1 MSRLYIL
8 SDSLKGK
15 LKEKLTVYV
24 SAVLVFAVLVCMS
37 LITVLGSKL
46 TEDINETEMTYTLK
60 EPVLPERVYNV
71 SITADGRTIHVDAD
85 GTVADALSLAGIEV
99 DDDDLINVGLNEKVC
114 AATNIVINRV
124 ECRKTV
130 KVETIAYATKYQEDE
145 DLILGY
151 KEVLVEGKN
160 GEKEVTSLKRY
171 IDGKLV
177 ASKILEENVVE
188 PAVDKVVL
196 KGTGVENAGVPAS
209 TISQVSQLQCPKD
222 LIIDKNGAPIKYSKV
237 YTGKSCAYSAKPGAY
252 TASGR
257 KACVGYV
264 AVDPALIPYGT
275 ELYIVSTDGKYVYGY
290 AVAADTGTALLDG
303 RILVDLFMGS
313 YEESCE
319 WGAKQ
324 VNIYVLD

>member
-1 MSRLYIL
+1 
-8 SDSLKGK
+8 
-15 LKEKLTVYV
+15 
-24 SAVLVFAVLVCMS
+24 
-37 LITVLGSKL
+37 
-46 TEDINETEMTYTLK
+46 
-60 EPVLPERVYNV
+60 
-71 SITADGRTIHVDAD
+71 
-85 GTVADALSLAGIEV
+85 
-99 DDDDLINVGLNEKVC
+99 LNEKVC

-151 KEVLVEGKN
+151 NEVLVEGKN

-237 YTGKSCAYSAKPGAY
+237 YTGKSCAYSAKRVLIQPPEEKPVWDMLLLTLRLSRTEQSFISFQL
-252 TASGR
+252 TASMF
-257 KACVGYV
+257 
-264 AVDPALIPYGT
+264 
-275 ELYIVSTDGKYVYGY
+275 
-290 AVAADTGTALLDG
+290 TAMQWLLT
-303 RILVDLFMGS
+303 REQLCLTAEFLLTFLWFI
-313 YEESCE
+313 
-319 WGAKQ
+319 
-324 VNIYVLD
+324 